1 MRNRGYRFIVRDLG
15 FTNGSVAMCVNS
27 TWINEL
33 LRANGIDPVIFRKL
47 TWEDLVAAAGSER
60 QRRVIA
66 DLRPR
71 NFWQMCDT
79 VSLMYTRY
87 DSVDGTDAYMEPWF
101 KHYPILVAEDI
112 YEFMLDEGYSQEEA
126 VELMEYCKDHI
137 GDSDRS
143 DLRDML
149 ELYDVPDEIS
159 SVILDIRRLPSRE
172 RMIAELIKLL
182 SRAAVE
188 LEHRPELKET
198 KDIY

>member
-1 MRNRGYRFIVRDLG
+1 
-15 FTNGSVAMCVNS
+15 
-27 TWINEL
+27 
-33 LRANGIDPVIFRKL
+33 
-47 TWEDLVAAAGSER
+47 
-60 QRRVIA
+60 
-66 DLRPR
+66 
-71 NFWQMCDT
+71 
-79 VSLMYTRY
+79 
-87 DSVDGTDAYMEPWF
+87 
-101 KHYPILVAEDI
+101 
-112 YEFMLDEGYSQEEA
+112 
-126 VELMEYCKDHI
+126 MEYCKDHI

>member
-15 FTNGSVAMCVNS
+15 FANGSVALCVNS

-47 TWEDLVAAAGSER
+47 TWEDLVAAAGSEC

-87 DSVDGTDAYMEPWF
+87 DSVDGTDAYLESWF

-126 VELMEYCKDHI
+126 VELMEYCKEHI
-137 GDSDRS
+137 DDCDRS
-143 DLRDML
+143 ELRDML

-172 RMIAELIKLL
+172 RMIAELIKLI

-188 LEHRPELKET
+188 LERRPELKET

>member
-1 MRNRGYRFIVRDLG
+1 MRKYRAVALFTAFSIMSVMMGMTAGCSLFKKNSKFSPDNIYKVCVELEAEEYDNPEDFADDL
-15 FTNGSVAMCVNS
+15 
-27 TWINEL
+27 
-33 LRANGIDPVIFRKL
+33 D
-47 TWEDLVAAAGSER
+47 D
-60 QRRVIA
+60 
-66 DLRPR
+66 
-71 NFWQMCDT
+71 
-79 VSLMYTRY
+79 
-87 DSVDGTDAYMEPWF
+87 
-101 KHYPILVAEDI
+101 
-112 YEFMLDEGYSQEEA
+112 EFMLDEGYSQEEA